1 MYIYP
6 VIYVVYDEIISKRN
20 KGLGDQ
26 DAEKEEGE
34 DGNKRRIK
42 EGEIEK
48 MYIIRVSFFFFFFF
62 VIFFFQ
68 LYCCYQHIAYKRPT
82 SRKLFWMIM
91 SLTAAITNLIC

>member
-1 MYIYP
+1 MYIYR

-26 DAEKEEGE
+26 DAEKEDGE

-48 MYIIRVSFFFFFFF
+48 MYIIRVRFFLSY
-62 VIFFFQ
+62 FFFQ
-68 LYCCYQHIAYKRPT
+68 LYCCYQHVAYKRPT
-82 SRKLFWMIM
+82 SRRLFWMII

>member
-1 MYIYP
+1 MYIYR

-20 KGLGDQ
+20 KGLRDQ

-48 MYIIRVSFFFFFFF
+48 MYIIKVSFFCFF
-62 VIFFFQ
+62 VIIIR
-68 LYCCYQHIAYKRPT
+68 L
-82 SRKLFWMIM
+82 LFACNC
-91 SLTAAITNLIC
+91 L